1 MIVANVILALC
12 LLGLVFFVFWGLC
25 DLILD
30 KFIEE

>member
-1 MIVANVILALC
+1 MIVVSVILALC
-12 LLGLVFFVFWGLC
+12 LLGLVFFVLWGLC